1 MISTLIWCLYHDGSG
16 YGQLK
21 DKFTQDYAI
30 NSLSALCTKV
40 LGSLPFLVIVVRG
53 SLRKLKGTKQTLGD
67 CSDNPTAARFKYQ
80 SVGLDHVSKV
90 TRSPENL
97 CIIR

>member
-1 MISTLIWCLYHDGSG
+1 MISTFIWCLYYGGSG

-21 DKFTQDYAI
+21 DKFTEDYAI
-30 NSLSALCTKV
+30 NSLSALCTK
-40 LGSLPFLVIVVRG
+40 LLDSLSFLAIVIRG
-53 SLRKLKGTKQTLGD
+53 NLWKLKGTKQTLGSY
-67 CSDNPTAARFKYQ
+67 SDNPPAAGFKYQ
-80 SVGLDHVSKV
+80 SVGLGHISKV